1 MQIKMLLSKTS
12 HSCKRERLFW
22 LKTEINY
29 YIHNGTAFW
38 SAVWNDVL
46 ESKSGP
52 RFINLFF
59 EWEFWVKWKSIQ
71 MRKRGLLCLNLK
83 SHWIRQSLI
92 QFWAMKRSGE
102 IPLKY
107 QINFKMRPGVDFK
120 NCFAPSP
127 IFCPQC
133 QTFTP
138 VKSFSKIGR
147 RAWTLQCRAQT
158 SLWNRLQGCLL
169 TS

>member
-1 MQIKMLLSKTS
+1 MKLVVVNCLKRTIDLVSFWNGRLLMQIKMPLSKTS

-38 SAVWNDVL
+38 SVVWNDVL

-107 QINFKMRPGVDFK
+107 QINFKMRPGVDFI
-120 NCFAPSP
+120 FFLRPAP
-127 IFCPQC
+127 IFCPYA
-133 QTFTP
+133 
-138 VKSFSKIGR
+138 K
-147 RAWTLQCRAQT
+147 
-158 SLWNRLQGCLL
+158 LL
-169 TS
+169 RQ